1 MIVKYMDE
9 QHLNQKSYQ
18 ALHLLPCMPW
28 DSRFTQCDEPSWLI
42 RQNLNL
48 GDISCASYQK
58 AIPPTSPAGGCCGVS
73 GADDYS
79 SDVLGFVMESNAK
92 QLDPTQEIGLP
103 NDTLTQKIPLYFK
116 MNRVPTNLQQTKLP
130 ILCGLPPCLRHR
142 KDPNLVD
149 HPGLQLWQR
158 CHENPAIFGRFMYE

>member
-48 GDISCASYQK
+48 GDRSCASYQK

-79 SDVLGFVMESNAK
+79 SECPRLCHGEQCKATV
-92 QLDPTQEIGLP
+92 TLP
-103 NDTLTQKIPLYFK
+103 RKLAF
-116 MNRVPTNLQQTKLP
+116 QTTP
-130 ILCGLPPCLRHR
+130 
-142 KDPNLVD
+142 
-149 HPGLQLWQR
+149 
-158 CHENPAIFGRFMYE
+158 